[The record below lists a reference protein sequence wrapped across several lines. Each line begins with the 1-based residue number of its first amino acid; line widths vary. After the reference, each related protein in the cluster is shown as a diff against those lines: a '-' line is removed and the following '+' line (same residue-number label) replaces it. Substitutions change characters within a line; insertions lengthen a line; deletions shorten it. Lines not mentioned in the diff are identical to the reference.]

1 MQTHTKNRKIRDA
14 RLLVRMIT
22 VLVSMLKKMKDK
34 TFGPRYTIEVANA
47 NKSNGMGEKG
57 FTTTITFHKSLT
69 TRIRSF
75 SQAMMNAAV
84 QSLVGNRQQRRK
96 STTTT
101 PEPAPAGAVDWDSVP
116 FAAFIRKQVE
126 RILQAPKH
134 VCQVGERA
142 GESFFGIAFREGSL
156 QITLKSWALPTE
168 MKAKSGKTY
177 RGNQFWHSRNFKGVQ
192 PFFQIS
198 PREIKMLLQEA
209 GGTKYT
215 TVTEIGETEFKAM
228 TAEKKEKFKAKTD
241 KNRSGKL
248 STYNAALA
256 MATILFYT
264 LGNQRMKDNWPV
276 ALYVD
281 GKPSKF
287 AKVLGKVT
295 MKTVNGNT
303 RLNVESVKTRVQYR
317 APYEEDRD
325 RKVWVEVNG
334 RSNNLSGYRLI
345 KLVQEKLNDDT
356 IEFGKKSS
364 ARKAIMAHFAKP
376 PHKLTEGNKR
386 DFSSRPTT
394 QTAEYIFK
402 QTIRGGKNKTIAK
415 QLRITESTVSDE
427 TLGDTLMGSDQ
438 GLFMKM
444 LFSMTAFS
452 TNASVE
458 KTQQEKMGSG
468 ALNPAFEDGVKTIAR
483 RGKEGWTQ
491 RGLLSPDIN
500 WKTAAMNLANPIFD
514 WDLAEMPADLK
525 GTQKATDE
533 IGRVRGVEEYNL
545 ILGMFDE
552 LIALVG
558 AASYRPPVLLQAD
571 SLDAVPTHISS
582 RDNLIGDPSQDAE
595 QMSLLEK
602 ISARMDDPR
611 DYKPFCMFMDEWPA
625 RTGLSF
631 AAKLISRPYDIS
643 EGDSIG
649 VEFDSNGAPTGEVSF
664 VELVAY
670 PTHTKWLDEVSE
682 KPSE

>member
-1 MQTHTKNRKIRDA
+1 MQKHTKNRKQKDA
-14 RLLVRMIT
+14 HLLVRMIT

-34 TFGPRYTIEVANA
+34 TFGPRYTIEIANA
-47 NKSNGMGEKG
+47 NKTNGLGEKG

-75 SQAMMNAAV
+75 SQAAMNAAV
-84 QSLVGNRQQRRK
+84 GTLVGNRRQRRA
-96 STTTT
+96 STIST
-101 PEPAPAGAVDWDSVP
+101 PEPAPAGAVDWDKVP
-116 FAAFIRKQVE
+116 FAAFIRRQVE

-142 GESFFGIAFREGSL
+142 GESFFGIVFREGSL

-192 PFFQIS
+192 PFFQLS
-198 PREIKMLLQEA
+198 PKEMKMLLQEA

-215 TVTEIGETEFKAM
+215 TVTEIGQPDFKTM
-228 TAEKKEKFKAKTD
+228 TAEKKEKFKGKTD

-281 GKPSKF
+281 GRPSKF

-325 RKVWVEVNG
+325 RKVWVKVSG

-345 KLVQEKLNDDT
+345 RLVQEKLNDDT

-402 QTIRGGKNKTIAK
+402 QTICGGKDKTIAK
-415 QLRITESTVSDE
+415 QLRISESTVSDE

-452 TNASVE
+452 TNAESE
-458 KTQQEKMGSG
+458 KIQQERMGSG
-468 ALNPAFEDGVKTIAR
+468 ALDPAYENGVKTIAR

-491 RGLLSPDIN
+491 RGLLSQDIN

-525 GTQKATDE
+525 GTED
-533 IGRVRGVEEYNL
+533 GEEHNL

-558 AASYRPPVLLQAD
+558 AANYRPPVLLQAD

-595 QMSLLEK
+595 QMSLLER

-611 DYKPFCMFMDEWPA
+611 DFKPFCMFMDEWNA
-625 RTGLSF
+625 RSGLSF
-631 AAKLISRPYDIS
+631 GANLISKPYDSS
-643 EGDSIG
+643 EGDSMG
-649 VEFDSNGAPTGEVSF
+649 VEFDDNGAPTGEVSF